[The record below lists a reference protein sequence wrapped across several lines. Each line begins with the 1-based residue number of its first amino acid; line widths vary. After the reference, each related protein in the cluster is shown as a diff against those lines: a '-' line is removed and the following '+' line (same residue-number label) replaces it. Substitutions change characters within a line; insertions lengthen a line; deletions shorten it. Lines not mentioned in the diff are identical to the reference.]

1 MRSKRPA
8 MRFKRPGLLSTLA
21 LSYSCFLL
29 LCLFLGA
36 ALYVSS
42 SRAARVSFWERQA
55 VDFERAVSAMDEDLS
70 AMDHYTRQLLIDST
84 FIRFSGMK
92 GMEEKGFMYTA
103 YEVMQSL
110 ASRLFSLSALPVNDS
125 RIYLPN
131 CGYVISGSQFTEVEQ
146 FYNNWRSY
154 TPGLYGEWLNRITGV
169 DGAGEC
175 VNMSRFSGNAG
186 DYVFARDVNA
196 IMNRNVPAIIW
207 FELDRVKIRQR
218 FLQEGVQAAVTINGA
233 DGRRQMLLASD
244 PQSAALAEKMDAL
257 PTDARGY
264 AALDDFVVIRR
275 RGSFHGW
282 EYTIALP
289 RRLCDEA
296 LGNYDLVFWL
306 MMGLS
311 VLFGGALIVWMVQ
324 RSMRPVRQLSTK
336 LTQAQG
342 DNERLQREMD
352 TQRPLLQTSY
362 LRKLLSGH
370 VSSSEEFGYILRF
383 LGLRDGQRFYVLY
396 VVAYRQDGAPGD
408 PARVHD
414 LLADAI
420 ARHLENG
427 QPVLYY
433 VTLSD
438 EFIVLS
444 AYDASET
451 DPLMDLQ
458 RRVLALHNE
467 LLENESLWVYAGV
480 GKGCDQAQSLW
491 ESYEQARRAAR
502 YTPKGHIFLPYE
514 FIRKDADTLYYP
526 VEISAKLQHFI
537 TTGNAQQ
544 VTEMFAL
551 LRRENLEER
560 SLPIFL
566 LNFLLS
572 DLRNTLL
579 KARFQAPES
588 DANRERLALVDER
601 LSGTVSFP
609 VLEGCAA
616 TLCECFTRT
625 VDPADPIADVRKY
638 LAENYADPSMCLT
651 KLSDQFHISESYLS
665 HLFKDKTG
673 QNVSVYLE
681 TLRLT
686 AAAERLRDPACNLSA
701 LYAELGY
708 NNPTT
713 FRRAF
718 KKRYG
723 MTPSEMRSKEA
734 P

>member
-1 MRSKRPA
+1 MLPKTPKR
-8 MRFKRPGLLSTLA
+8 RPGLSLTLA

-29 LCLFLGA
+29 LCLFLVA

-42 SRAARVSFWERQA
+42 TQTARESYWQRQA
-55 VDFERAVSAMDEDLS
+55 VDFERAVAAMDEDLA
-70 AMDHYTRQLLIDST
+70 AMDNYTRQLLIDST

-92 GMEEKGFMYTA
+92 GMQDRGFMYTA

-125 RIYLPN
+125 RIYLRQS
-131 CGYVISGSQFTEVEQ
+131 GYVISGSQFTEVKQ
-146 FYNNWRSY
+146 FYTDWRSY
-154 TPGLYGEWLNRITGV
+154 INARYEDWFARITSV
-169 DGAGEC
+169 DGQGEC
-175 VNMSRFSGNAG
+175 VDISAYSGREG

-196 IMNRNVPAIIW
+196 IMNRHIPAVIW
-207 FELDRVKIRQR
+207 FELDMVKIRDR
-218 FLQEGVQAAVTINGA
+218 FLPEGVQAVVTVNDGNG
-233 DGRRQMLLASD
+233 GRQMLMASD
-244 PQSAALAEKMDAL
+244 PTSAALAEKMDAQAV
-257 PTDARGY
+257 DGRGF
-264 AALDDFVVIRR
+264 ALMDGRVVIRR
-275 RGSFHGW
+275 KGERQGW
-282 EYTIALP
+282 VYTIALP
-289 RRLCDEA
+289 RALCDQA
-296 LGNYDLVFWL
+296 LGNSDVLFWL

-311 VLFGGALIVWMVQ
+311 VLFGGALIAWLVQ
-324 RSMRPVRQLSTK
+324 RNMRPVRQLSTK
-336 LTQAQG
+336 LTEAQG

-352 TQRPLLQTSY
+352 TQRPMLQTSY

-370 VSSSEEFGYILRF
+370 VSSAEEFEYILRF
-383 LGLRDGQRFYVLY
+383 LGLRDGQRFYVLFL
-396 VVAYRQDGAPGD
+396 VAYQQDSAPGD
-408 PARVHD
+408 PARVQD
-414 LLADAI
+414 LLADAL
-420 ARHLENG
+420 ARHLDNG
-427 QPVLYY
+427 HPPLYY

-438 EFIVLS
+438 EFIVL
-444 AYDASET
+444 ATYEADAP
-451 DPLMDLQ
+451 DPIMDLQ
-458 RRVLALHNE
+458 HRVLALHE
-467 LLENESLWVYAGV
+467 DLLQNHSLWVYAGV

-491 ESYEQARRAAR
+491 EGYEQARRAAR

-537 TTGNAQQ
+537 TTGNAKQT
-544 VTEMFAL
+544 TEMFAL

-560 SLPIFL
+560 SLPLFL

-572 DLRNTLL
+572 DLKNTLL
-579 KARFQAPES
+579 KARFQAADGDP
-588 DANRERLALVDER
+588 ANRERLSRVDER
-601 LSGTVSFP
+601 LSGPISFP
-609 VLEGCAA
+609 VLEACAGQ
-616 TLCECFTRT
+616 LCECFTRT
-625 VDPADPIADVRKY
+625 VDPADPIADVQKY
-638 LAENYADPSMCLT
+638 LSENFTDPSMCLT

-686 AAAERLRDPACNLSA
+686 AAADRLRDPACNLSA

-723 MTPSEMRSKEA
+723 ITPSEMRSKEA

>member
-1 MRSKRPA
+1 MLPKTPKR
-8 MRFKRPGLLSTLA
+8 RPGLSLTLA

-29 LCLFLGA
+29 LCLFLVA

-42 SRAARVSFWERQA
+42 TKTARESYWQRQA
-55 VDFERAVSAMDEDLS
+55 VDFERAVAAMDEDLA
-70 AMDHYTRQLLIDST
+70 AMDNYTRQLLIDST

-125 RIYLPN
+125 RIYLRRS
-131 CGYVISGSQFTEVEQ
+131 GYVISGSQFTEVRQ
-146 FYNNWRSY
+146 FYRDWRSY
-154 TPGLYGEWLNRITGV
+154 VSARYEDWFERITSV
-169 DGAGEC
+169 DGQGEC
-175 VNMSRFSGNAG
+175 VDISAYSGREG

-196 IMNRNVPAIIW
+196 IMNRNIPAVIW
-207 FELDRVKIRQR
+207 FELDMVKVRSR
-218 FLQEGVQAAVTINGA
+218 FLPDGVPCVVTVNGA
-233 DGRRQMLLASD
+233 DGRRQMLMASD
-244 PQSAALAEKMDAL
+244 PTSAALAEKMDAQAV
-257 PTDARGY
+257 DGRGF
-264 AALDDFVVIRR
+264 ALMDGRVVIRR
-275 RGSFHGW
+275 EGKRQGW
-282 EYTIALP
+282 VYTIALP
-289 RRLCDEA
+289 RALCDEA
-296 LGNYDLVFWL
+296 LGNSDVLFWL

-311 VLFGGALIVWMVQ
+311 VLFGGALIAWLVQ
-324 RSMRPVRQLSTK
+324 RNMRPVRQLSTK
-336 LTQAQG
+336 LTEAQG

-352 TQRPLLQTSY
+352 TQRPMLQTSY

-370 VSSSEEFGYILRF
+370 VSSAEEFEYILRF
-383 LGLRDGQRFYVLY
+383 LGLRDGQRFYALFL
-396 VVAYRQDGAPGD
+396 VAYQQDGAPGD
-408 PARVHD
+408 PARVRD
-414 LLADAI
+414 LLADALN
-420 ARHLENG
+420 RHLDNG
-427 QPVLYY
+427 HPPLYY
-433 VTLSD
+433 VTPSD
-438 EFIVLS
+438 EFVVL
-444 AYDASET
+444 ATYEAGAP
-451 DPLMDLQ
+451 DPIMDLQ
-458 RRVLALHNE
+458 HRVLALHEE
-467 LLENESLWVYAGV
+467 LLQNHSLWVYAGV

-544 VTEMFAL
+544 TTEMFAL

-560 SLPIFL
+560 SLPLFL

-579 KARFQAPES
+579 KARFQAPDS
-588 DANRERLALVDER
+588 DPANRERLSQVDER
-601 LSGTVSFP
+601 LSGPVTFP
-609 VLEGCAA
+609 VLEACAGQ
-616 TLCECFTRT
+616 LCECFTRT
-625 VDPADPIADVRKY
+625 VDPADPIADVQKY
-638 LAENYADPSMCLT
+638 LSENFTDPSMCLT

-686 AAAERLRDPACNLSA
+686 AAADRLRDPACNLSA

-723 MTPSEMRSKEA
+723 ITPSEMRSKED

>member
-1 MRSKRPA
+1 MLPKTLKR
-8 MRFKRPGLLSTLA
+8 RPGLSLTLA

-36 ALYVSS
+36 ALYISS
-42 SRAARVSFWERQA
+42 TQTARESFWQRQA
-55 VDFERAVSAMDEDLS
+55 VDFERAISAMDEDLA
-70 AMDHYTRQLLIDST
+70 AMDNYTRQLLIDST
-84 FIRFSGMK
+84 FIRFSGMR
-92 GMEEKGFMYTA
+92 GMGDNGFMYTA

-125 RIYLPN
+125 RIYLRQS
-131 CGYVISGSQFTEVEQ
+131 GYVISGSQFTEVKQ
-146 FYNNWRSY
+146 FYTDWRSY
-154 TPGLYGEWLNRITGV
+154 IDAQYEDWFARITSVNGQ
-169 DGAGEC
+169 GEC
-175 VNMSRFSGNAG
+175 VDMSKYSGCEG
-186 DYVFARDVNA
+186 DYVFARDVDA
-196 IMNRNVPAIIW
+196 IMNRHIPAVIW
-207 FELDRVKIRQR
+207 FELDMVKIRQR
-218 FLQEGVQAAVTINGA
+218 FLPDGVRAVVTVNDAG
-233 DGRRQMLLASD
+233 GGRQMLMASD
-244 PQSAALAEKMDAL
+244 PMSAALAEKMDGVSVDEHGFAVA
-257 PTDARGY
+257 DGR
-264 AALDDFVVIRR
+264 VIIRR
-275 RGSFHGW
+275 AGERQGW
-282 EYTIALP
+282 VYTIALP

-311 VLFGGALIVWMVQ
+311 VLFGGALIAWMVQ
-324 RSMRPVRQLSTK
+324 RNMRPVRQLSTK
-336 LTQAQG
+336 LTEAQG

-370 VSSSEEFGYILRF
+370 VSSADEFEYILRF
-383 LGLRDGQRFYVLY
+383 LGLRDGQRFYVLFL
-396 VVAYRQDGAPGD
+396 VAYRQDGAPGD
-408 PARVHD
+408 PARVQD
-414 LLADAI
+414 LLAEGLS
-420 ARHLENG
+420 RHLDNG
-427 QPVLYY
+427 QPTLYY

-438 EFIVLS
+438 EFIVL
-444 AYDASET
+444 ATYDSDAP

-458 RRVLALHNE
+458 RRVLALHE
-467 LLENESLWVYAGV
+467 DLLEKHSLWVYAGV

-491 ESYEQARRAAR
+491 ESYEQARLAAR

-514 FIRKDADTLYYP
+514 FIRKDADSLYYP

-544 VTEMFAL
+544 TTEMFAL

-560 SLPIFL
+560 SLPLFL

-572 DLRNTLL
+572 DLKNTLL
-579 KARFQAPES
+579 KARFQAPGAS

-601 LSGTVSFP
+601 LSGAISFP

-616 TLCECFTRT
+616 ILCECFTRT
-625 VDPADPIADVRKY
+625 VDPSDPIADVQKY
-638 LAENYADPSMCLT
+638 LSENFTDPSMCLT

-686 AAAERLRDPACNLSA
+686 AAADRLRDPACNLSA